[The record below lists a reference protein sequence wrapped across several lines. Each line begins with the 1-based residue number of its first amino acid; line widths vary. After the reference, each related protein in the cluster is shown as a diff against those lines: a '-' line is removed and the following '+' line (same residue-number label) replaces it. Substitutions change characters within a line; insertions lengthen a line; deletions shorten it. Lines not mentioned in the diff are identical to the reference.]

1 MAASRYRRPRIM
13 FGLDQKVKE
22 EIEQW
27 AERDGRT
34 LANLIEQMVLES
46 YHKRKSSATTSTQPT
61 NTEILEDL
69 TASKFL
75 LMMASGLIPSDE
87 EVIEAA
93 REAKLD
99 AHALLA
105 LRDRCFPKPRN
116 IRSHNEP

>member
-1 MAASRYRRPRIM
+1 M
-13 FGLDQKVKE
+13 FGLDEQIKE

-34 LANLIEQMVLES
+34 LSNLVEQMVLDS
-46 YHKRKSSATTSTQPT
+46 YHRRKASGATFRKPYQ
-61 NTEILEDL
+61 TETPEDL
-69 TASKFL
+69 SSSKFL
-75 LMMASGLIPSDE
+75 LMLASGAIPSDE

-105 LRDRCFPKPRN
+105 LRDRCFPQQPN
-116 IRSHNEP
+116 IKTPHEP